1 MCLSRKVPIAA
12 CKREHRP
19 VFWAEQA
26 YKPCF
31 SGRRQHPG
39 VRIKDYQPCRVQKGT
54 QTGVL
59 GGARVAAEAMSDPAC
74 VFLAG
79 TASDGRGGRD
89 PDAGAG
95 SSDGSGEILGLKG
108 ARAGAEAALAG
119 RFRYPEPVYHVVR
132 GYPELQ
138 TQEAPAPSS
147 RILPSQERYRGV
159 WCARAFFG

>member
-1 MCLSRKVPIAA
+1 
-12 CKREHRP
+12 
-19 VFWAEQA
+19 
-26 YKPCF
+26 
-31 SGRRQHPG
+31 
-39 VRIKDYQPCRVQKGT
+39 
-54 QTGVL
+54 
-59 GGARVAAEAMSDPAC
+59 MSDPAC

-79 TASDGRGGRD
+79 TASDGGGGLD
-89 PDAGAG
+89 PDAGGAG
-95 SSDGSGEILGLKG
+95 SSAGSGEILGLKG

>member
-1 MCLSRKVPIAA
+1 LRSSQALRQAAEEGGIPTRPLVHQQVRFKGSSGSSVARYPLQPLPPRRSEPQRMQCLPPTTHAAAPI
-12 CKREHRP
+12 
-19 VFWAEQA
+19 WAEHVLQR
-26 YKPCF
+26 KLCL
-31 SGRRQHPG
+31 
-39 VRIKDYQPCRVQKGT
+39 T
-54 QTGVL
+54 Q
-59 GGARVAAEAMSDPAC
+59 
-74 VFLAG
+74 
-79 TASDGRGGRD
+79 

-119 RFRYPEPVYHVVR
+119 RYRYPEPVYHVVR

>member
-1 MCLSRKVPIAA
+1 M
-12 CKREHRP
+12 
-19 VFWAEQA
+19 
-26 YKPCF
+26 
-31 SGRRQHPG
+31 
-39 VRIKDYQPCRVQKGT
+39 DT
-54 QTGVL
+54 
-59 GGARVAAEAMSDPAC
+59 
-74 VFLAG
+74 
-79 TASDGRGGRD
+79 SDGGGGRD

-159 WCARAFFG
+159 WCACAFFKLAELVFGHCLRRDACRGGPGPSPIGHAELELMVAICDLLESSSRTATHFANPLFPPALQGLREPLQDYVVQHP